1 MSSVSSVT
9 GNGTA
14 SAISA
19 LTGGTTMGKED
30 FLTLL
35 VTQLQNQ
42 DPLNPSDPTEFT
54 AQLAQFSS
62 LEQLFTVNE
71 TLEGLTS
78 ATKGQQ
84 QMSALSLIG
93 REAVFDS
100 ENFHLG
106 EGTVTLGYDLSAAA
120 ERVELHIQ
128 DGNGK
133 SVAILKP
140 EDKTA
145 GTHFVTWDG
154 VDQFGRQVSSGDY
167 TLSILALDT
176 AEEGIE
182 AQPLFK
188 GRITG
193 VDLDPAGS
201 VLITDSGDFAMKNLV
216 SVRDMEQ

>member
-9 GNGTA
+9 GSGISSA
-14 SAISA
+14 LSAI
-19 LTGGTTMGKED
+19 TGGSTMGKED

-71 TLEGLTS
+71 TLQSLTS
-78 ATKGQQ
+78 ATEGQQ

-100 ENFHLG
+100 ECFRLG
-106 EGTVTLGYDLSAAA
+106 EENVSLGYNLATTAD
-120 ERVELHIQ
+120 RVELHIQ
-128 DGNGK
+128 DQNGK
-133 SVAILKP
+133 SLAILKP

-154 VDQFGRQVSSGDY
+154 LDQNGRKVSSGEY

-176 AEEGIE
+176 AQEGIQ
-182 AQPLFK
+182 AKPLFK

-193 VDLDPAGS
+193 VDLDPSGS
-201 VLITDSGDFAMKNLV
+201 VLVTGSGDFAIGDLV
-216 SVRDMEQ
+216 SVRDGEI

>member
-9 GNGTA
+9 GSGNSSSL
-14 SAISA
+14 SAI
-19 LTGGTTMGKED
+19 TGTTTMGKED

-71 TLEGLTS
+71 TLQSLTS
-78 ATKGQQ
+78 ATQGQQ

-100 ENFHLG
+100 EKFTLG
-106 EGTVTLGYDLSAAA
+106 TESVTLGYNLAATA
-120 ERVELHIQ
+120 DRVELHVQ
-128 DGNGK
+128 DENGK
-133 SVAILKP
+133 SLAILKP

-145 GTHFVTWDG
+145 GTHFINWDG
-154 VDQFGRQVSSGDY
+154 LDLNGRQVSPGDY
-167 TLSILALDT
+167 RLSILALDT
-176 AEEGIE
+176 AQEGIQ
-182 AQPLFK
+182 AKPLFRS
-188 GRITG
+188 RISG
-193 VDLDPAGS
+193 VDLDPSGS
-201 VLITDSGDFAMKNLV
+201 VLVTGSGDFSMGDLI
-216 SVRDMEQ
+216 SVRDQSL